1 MNTEPTHK
9 LTVKIGD
16 ALRTIQGYTYD
27 EFSALRDELI
37 SGLNADLE
45 CVQLAKA
52 ATNAAPIVGGGTAVA
67 APAAAP
73 TAPAPPA
80 PAAPASAGWGTP
92 PPQQFAPSFQQATT
106 PSCQHGPRVPRSGMG
121 QKGPWK
127 SWFCPAPK
135 GDPTQCDGIFVKRG
149 TPEWD
154 THPA

>member
-80 PAAPASAGWGTP
+80 PAVERSFAHSGRAATSRSDPGRNTAPNARMAPAQPPLSRTAPRNPAKVNSGPGTVC
-92 PPQQFAPSFQQATT
+92 AA
-106 PSCQHGPRVPRSGMG
+106 
-121 QKGPWK
+121 
-127 SWFCPAPK
+127 A
-135 GDPTQCDGIFVKRG
+135 
-149 TPEWD
+149 
-154 THPA
+154 